1 MQQYLAGR
9 FIHFV
14 APNLI
19 QVVPVEPENTLQY
32 IYISLINIKKK
43 HETNVLDKYIK
54 KWDKYL

>member
-19 QVVPVEPENTLQY
+19 QIVPVEPENTLQY

-43 HETNVLDKYIK
+43 HETNVLEKYIK
-54 KWDKYL
+54 K